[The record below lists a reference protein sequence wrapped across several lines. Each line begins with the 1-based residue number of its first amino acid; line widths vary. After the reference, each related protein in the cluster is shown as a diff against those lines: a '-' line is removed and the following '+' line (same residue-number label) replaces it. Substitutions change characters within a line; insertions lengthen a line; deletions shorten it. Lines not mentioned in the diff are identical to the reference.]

1 MGVLCPQTGG
11 GMGTFDSETTI
22 KDIWLTGNR
31 AKYSGGGINP
41 IGSLPTFDLQ
51 GITFKDNFITLPDLR
66 PSDIG
71 GAAPACGS
79 SCGAGHHGNC
89 THETADTHQCPSC
102 VVGQCIA
109 CAVGKAHNT
118 SGATTAEDCLA
129 CPNGYYTS
137 NEGAT
142 VCEGPCPAGSYTTD
156 DANDT
161 DGVGVTSGGTHC
173 VMCPPGRYNNESGQG
188 SCAACELGS
197 ASGAGATTCTSC
209 SPGTYADTKGA
220 ETCASC
226 PDGTYTVTSGAVSCA
241 ACEAGTESATGAAA
255 CSACPR
261 GKASEGGGAPC
272 TSCAVGE
279 YAPTDGLAACLSCEK
294 PLTSAPGSANCTS
307 CIATYFRSDRA
318 RGNCRV
324 CPTGAVCSDP
334 LNAEPGAELSTLEI
348 EPGYFRFGTMS
359 EKVYECPKA
368 KAGATACA
376 GGNGTGDQ
384 LCGDEYA
391 EALCSRCAPE
401 HYRDLVSGECASC
414 HSDHRWI
421 TPTIFILVGI
431 IMVAVAAAVAFYGP
445 LRAYY
450 LRREDRI
457 TRMRDQATM
466 LFITGQIIVNLQS
479 AHRYSDGGGF
489 PEPYDSAVTAVEMI
503 ALDIFQLFR
512 VDCVEGGASYE
523 RKLHVAT
530 LVPLG
535 LSVFTIGVQRVVVAV
550 YGGRV
555 TRGTGTKGVL
565 MLLFYLLPTTSAIIL
580 SAFQCSSFDDGTDE
594 PFEVMTIDM
603 AVDCSSPERQRILAF
618 ASVMVAVYPVGVPCG
633 IGFMLWLR
641 RGEIAARA
649 TRGGGTPLTT
659 LSFLFRNYA
668 PVFGWWMPVVDLVRR
683 LCLSSALLLFRT
695 RSTQMVMALVG
706 AIAFTV
712 SFREIKPYYDGST
725 DRLAYACMW
734 LIVLCTTGLLLLD
747 VREDPEWRN
756 TIAISLFGGTVALVL
771 FAVYLQWYGDN
782 DGGASAAVAP
792 VGAGAGAGQ
801 GVVGGNGGGAA
812 DSPAAGT
819 SAGDGNGGAVV
830 VSGGSGGSRGGGGG
844 GDTDSRERKNVMS
857 SFGVKKHKIA
867 PKPAPLPALPTPV
880 IEEGAASEP
889 ELESGADLSQPHG
902 LFSNSPDTGASGL
915 FANAPA
921 TVAAAATSGASLF
934 SNAPVI
940 DGGGGGGGGGGS
952 SSRPFDSDQSGGM
965 GSDVP
970 YDEQEP
976 SHPPAYY
983 QKWYGDDAE
992 AALASAGMARF
1003 KS

>member
-1 MGVLCPQTGG
+1 M
-11 GMGTFDSETTI
+11 
-22 KDIWLTGNR
+22 
-31 AKYSGGGINP
+31 
-41 IGSLPTFDLQ
+41 
-51 GITFKDNFITLPDLR
+51 
-66 PSDIG
+66 
-71 GAAPACGS
+71 
-79 SCGAGHHGNC
+79 
-89 THETADTHQCPSC
+89 
-102 VVGQCIA
+102 
-109 CAVGKAHNT
+109 
-118 SGATTAEDCLA
+118 
-129 CPNGYYTS
+129 
-137 NEGAT
+137 
-142 VCEGPCPAGSYTTD
+142 GPCAAGSYTTD
-156 DANDT
+156 DAHDT
-161 DGVGVTSGGTHC
+161 DGVGVTSGGTHY
-173 VMCPPGRYNNESGQG
+173 VRCPTGRFTDKPGQG

-209 SPGTYADTKGA
+209 SPGTYADAKGA

-226 PDGTYTVTSGAVSCA
+226 PAGTYTATSEAVSCT
-241 ACEAGTESATGAAA
+241 ACGAGTESTAGAAA

-261 GKASEGGGAPC
+261 GKVSQGGGAPC

-279 YAPTDGLAACLSCEK
+279 YVPTDGLAACASCEK

-307 CIATYFRSDRA
+307 CIATYFWSDRA
-318 RGNCRV
+318 SGNCRL

-334 LNAEPGAELSTLEI
+334 LQAEPGAELSTLEI
-348 EPGYFRFGTMS
+348 RPGYFRFGTMS
-359 EKVYECPKA
+359 EMVYECPKA

-401 HYRDLVSGECASC
+401 HYRDLVSGECFSC

-421 TPTIFILVGI
+421 TPTIFILVLI
-431 IMVAVAAAVAFYGP
+431 IMVAMAVAVAFYGP

-450 LRREDRI
+450 LRLEDRI

-466 LFITGQIIVNLQS
+466 LFITGQIIVNLHS
-479 AHRYSDGGGF
+479 AHLYSDGGGF
-489 PEPYDSAVTAVEMI
+489 PEPYDSAVSAVEMI

-535 LSVFTIGVQRVVVAV
+535 LSVFTIAVQRVVVAV

-555 TRGTGTKGVL
+555 TRGTVTKGVL

-618 ASVMVAVYPVGVPCG
+618 ASAMVAVYPVGVPCG
-633 IGFMLWLR
+633 IGLMLWLR
-641 RGEIAARA
+641 RREIAARS
-649 TRGGGTPLTT
+649 TRGGGNPLTT

-683 LCLSSALLLFRT
+683 LCLSSVLLLFRT
-695 RSTQMVMALVG
+695 RSTQMVIALVG
-706 AIAFTV
+706 AIVFTV
-712 SFREIKPYYDGST
+712 SFREIKVAPTLTFTRNRNRDPYPSSDSGPDHDVMTLTLNSSPNPDPNPNPTQSDQPYYDGST
-725 DRLAYACMW
+725 DKLAYACMW
-734 LIVLCTTGLLLLD
+734 LIVLCTIGLLLLD

-756 TIAISLFGGTVALVL
+756 TIAISLFGGTVALAL

-782 DGGASAAVAP
+782 DGDDGGASAAVAP
-792 VGAGAGAGQ
+792 VEAGEGEGAGAGAGGQ
-801 GVVGGNGGGAA
+801 GVIGGNGGGAA

-819 SAGDGNGGAVV
+819 NAGDGNGGAVGG
-830 VSGGSGGSRGGGGG
+830 GGSGGG

-857 SFGVKKHKIA
+857 SFGVKKHRIA
-867 PKPAPLPALPTPV
+867 PKLAPLPALPTPV
-880 IEEGAASEP
+880 IVEGAASEP
-889 ELESGADLSQPHG
+889 ELESGAALSQPHG
-902 LFSNSPDTGASGL
+902 LFANSPDMGANGL

-921 TVAAAATSGASLF
+921 TVAAAAASGAGLF

-940 DGGGGGGGGGGS
+940 GGSGGGGGGGG
-952 SSRPFDSDQSGGM
+952 
-965 GSDVP
+965 
-970 YDEQEP
+970 
-976 SHPPAYY
+976 
-983 QKWYGDDAE
+983 
-992 AALASAGMARF
+992 
-1003 KS
+1003 